1 MSQYINEER
10 LNKQFVKT
18 MVTNIWENL
27 QNSLVVQM
35 NKIKIKR

>member
-10 LNKQFVKT
+10 LNKQFAKT